1 MVCPLIYSELS
12 VGGHSRSGPDIK
24 KVGNGFDSGVED
36 KSASAGANIVSFA
49 GRALQS
55 MRRQQARHAKECLAE
70 AILEDAFVVWKNQRI
85 TLSDVDVEIEQEATA
100 VPGRDAL
107 ESIRDRFRIAVGR
120 VAIRH
125 VQYGWRKAGRV
136 FITPLLKE
144 LDCQFET
151 GAHRRLASAS
161 RLEPNGKS
169 HRLLGHITI
178 GSGDLFGATLHTERR
193 FSETRNGVQRVA
205 IQLTAK
211 TVANIFAP
219 IGDDANVKVVAHP
232 VGLRTAGDDRIE
244 SFIEYIG

>member
-107 ESIRDRFRIAVGR
+107 ESIRDRFRIA
-120 VAIRH
+120 
-125 VQYGWRKAGRV
+125 AGRV

-178 GSGDLFGATLHTERR
+178 GSGD
-193 FSETRNGVQRVA
+193 
-205 IQLTAK
+205 
-211 TVANIFAP
+211 
-219 IGDDANVKVVAHP
+219 
-232 VGLRTAGDDRIE
+232 
-244 SFIEYIG
+244 